1 MTDENERDLPSEV
14 VEEAARLTRRARE
27 ASSDAERAGALRA
40 RERLLTDHGFTA
52 RVRTEP
58 EREVLVCY
66 PTDWVVDGTVRTDRI
81 EDTDRAVEYTLSG
94 VGDDNWAAV
103 DEHNRAL
110 AAAVEECH
118 GPDHGANAQAL
129 ADFAGNHYGKRV
141 ERLTGAE
148 LSLFVNE
155 YYPRNAWPS
164 DDERAVVERS
174 VRLVF
179 EEAGEPVP
187 EWR

>member
-1 MTDENERDLPSEV
+1 MTDEDERDLPSEV

-40 RERLLTDHGFTA
+40 RERLLADHGFTA

-81 EDTDRAVEYTLSG
+81 EDTDRAIEYTLSG
-94 VGDDNWAAV
+94 VGDDDWAAV